1 MGFTPPLKPLQC
13 LVMNAHIEDMR
24 IILTSCLK
32 NYMIARTISASYSE
46 YTHKIRARTICA
58 LAINLRQGHKLTV
71 VAF

>member
-1 MGFTPPLKPLQC
+1 
-13 LVMNAHIEDMR
+13 MNAHIEDMR

-46 YTHKIRARTICA
+46 CTHKIRARTICA

-71 VAF
+71 VAFWDVKIGLLENQWM